1 MVPIL
6 TNKLVLRTL
15 ISGPDSNKY
24 TKGTFGILMNGDYDW
39 NCNIYY
45 LE

>member
-24 TKGTFGILMNGDYDW
+24 AKGTFDILMNGDYDR
-39 NCNIYY
+39 NCNIHYI
-45 LE
+45 E